1 MPTSVRRRGG
11 QFPVRLSLNISE
23 AMSQRLDRWERA
35 TGEPRGN
42 LARRALEYGMPKLRY
57 FFSERIQ
64 NELAGEAPNTS
75 YRPRRLPADD
85 QLDLPGAASEPA
97 GSSD

>member
-11 QFPVRLSLNISE
+11 QYPVRLSMNISE

-64 NELAGEAPNTS
+64 SELAGEVPNS
-75 YRPRRLPADD
+75 GYRQRRLPADD
-85 QLDLPGAASEPA
+85 QVDLPGGATEPA
-97 GSSD
+97 RSSD